1 LLVDVL
7 FFAFMG
13 FYRTRLAWTIVPALL
28 LILGREIGRFERAV
42 PAGAG
47 LAVKMGVVGIALG
60 YSAYWFARAGPY
72 F

>member
-1 LLVDVL
+1 ML